1 MPDRHTI
8 LADTSAL
15 IGLASCDSAYAD
27 LVFSEVKMT
36 TSWTCFKE
44 IRDKARSG
52 RNHHLKQ
59 AAQRVIDYIKDSEI
73 AYPTR
78 VNVPSAPNAGAFNA
92 GEKSLRIAP
101 HNHDE
106 FSTVILF
113 DNEAAVLL
121 ENSQQQLEHEGR
133 DISIEPPN
141 FPLFLLTRR
150 DNDEPGIDNQ
160 NFCDQSEKMLQRQG
174 WKGAQ
179 QELLF
184 WQYPI
189 RC

>member
-15 IGLASCDSAYAD
+15 IGLASCDSEYAD

-44 IRDKARSG
+44 IRDKARNG
-52 RNHHLKQ
+52 RNHHLRQ
-59 AAQRVIDYIKDSEI
+59 AAQRVIDYIKDKEI

-92 GEKSLRIAP
+92 GEKSLRVAL
-101 HNHDE
+101 HKHDE

-121 ENSQQQLEHEGR
+121 EKSQQQLEDEGR
-133 DISIEPPN
+133 NISIEASN
-141 FPLFLLTRR
+141 FPLFLLTNR
-150 DNDEPGIDNQ
+150 DSDKPGIDDQ
-160 NFCDQSEKMLQRQG
+160 EFCDQSEKMLQKRD

-179 QELLF
+179 QEYLF
-184 WQYPI
+184 WKYPI
-189 RC
+189 EC